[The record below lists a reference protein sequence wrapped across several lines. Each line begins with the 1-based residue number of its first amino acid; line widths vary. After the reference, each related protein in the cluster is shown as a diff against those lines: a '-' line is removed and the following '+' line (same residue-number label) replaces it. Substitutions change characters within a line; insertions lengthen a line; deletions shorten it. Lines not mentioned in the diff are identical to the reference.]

1 MAMEK
6 LRQQSRSFL
15 IWFLF
20 AIIILSFVVTFGPSS
35 MRLSCGESI
44 KAGSVEGRDLTL
56 ADKNFALRLGM
67 HPQAPAT
74 FRANVYDQL
83 IKREVLAAE
92 AERMGIRVSE
102 KEITDMIA
110 KRRRVYI
117 LGQPADLANPMLNAW
132 PRVRDAEGKLVPAPN
147 YYHDRFK
154 RWVRFSLGM
163 KVTAFIGQQR
173 KELLAQRAMEII
185 SNGVIVTDREAMAI
199 FEYRNHSLELEFARF
214 KVEDFKK
221 GLLVERKDIML
232 WLAQPENRK
241 KVDALY
247 KKTKWKLTGLAH
259 ERRVRHIL
267 VKVDAKATPADQKL
281 ATDKLAKLRVSLV
294 NTPTDFGR
302 MAQLL
307 SQDDNTKLSGG
318 DLGWREKSK
327 LGYGK
332 DFAEAVWKLKLMTVS
347 PILKTET
354 GYHLV
359 LVEGER
365 KGDVKL
371 EAARVWLAEQMLAE
385 NVARAKA
392 MSLAKLALGRLHQG
406 KPMAEVFPPADGET
420 PPEDKEEG
428 SETKPAPPKE
438 PKPTVSKRW
447 HPLLPSVEQAE
458 VKRTDTTIG
467 KIGKLKDLVTR
478 VWALSEAEPVLP
490 NVLTIPGVGT
500 GLGSLVV
507 VRLKSKTVPDKKEF
521 ESNKE
526 AILLE
531 LLEVKKDDAV
541 KRWVYARC
549 EALRTAGKIK
559 LEKNMS
565 NIEYYSGKGE
575 KRKKQIF
582 KYVPCQRL
590 ERFGRRAGEPGLDG
604 F

>member
-6 LRQQSRSFL
+6 LRQHSRSFL

-20 AIIILSFVVTFGPSS
+20 AIIILSFIVTFGPSS
-35 MRLSCGESI
+35 MRLSCGATTR
-44 KAGSVEGRDLTL
+44 AGTIEGREISL
-56 ADKNFALRLGM
+56 ADKSFALRLGM

-74 FRANVYDQL
+74 FRANIYDQL
-83 IKREVLAAE
+83 LKREILAAE
-92 AERMGIRVSE
+92 AERLGMRVSE

-117 LGQPADLANPMLNAW
+117 LGQAADLANPMLNAW
-132 PRVRDAEGKLVPAPN
+132 PRVRDADGKLVPAPS

-154 RWVRFSLGM
+154 RWVRYSLGM
-163 KVTAFIGQQR
+163 KVTAFIEQQR

-185 SNGVIVTDREAMAI
+185 SGGVIVTDREAMAVY
-199 FEYRNHSLELEFARF
+199 EYRNHTMELDFARF
-214 KVEDFKK
+214 KVEDFTK
-221 GLLVERKDIML
+221 GLLVERKDVML
-232 WLAQPENRK
+232 WLALPENRK

-267 VKVDAKATPADQKL
+267 LKVDAKATDKDKQQATKKL
-281 ATDKLAKLRVSLV
+281 TKLRASLV
-294 NTPTDFGR
+294 KAPPDFGK

-307 SQDDNTKLSGG
+307 SQDEATKVSGG

-332 DFAEAVWKLKLMTVS
+332 EFAEAVFKLKPMTIS
-347 PILKTET
+347 SILKTET

-371 EAARVWLAEQMLAE
+371 EAARVWLAEQMLVETTAKS
-385 NVARAKA
+385 KA
-392 MSLAKLALGRLHQG
+392 MKLAKLALGRLNLGQS
-406 KPMAEVFPPADGET
+406 MAQVFPPADMPPEDKDEGSESKT
-420 PPEDKEEG
+420 PPED
-428 SETKPAPPKE
+428 
-438 PKPTVSKRW
+438 SKRW
-447 HPLLPSVEQAE
+447 HPLLPEVEQAE
-458 VKRTDTTIG
+458 VRRTDTTIG
-467 KIGKLKDLVTR
+467 KIGKVKDLVRT
-478 VWALSEAEPVLP
+478 VWALTEADPVLQG
-490 NVLTIPGVGT
+490 VLTIAGVGT

-565 NIEYYSGKGE
+565 DIVYYAGKGE
-575 KRKKQIF
+575 KRKKQVF

-590 ERFGRRAGEPGLDG
+590 QRFGRRPGDPGLG
-604 F
+604 Y

>member
-1 MAMEK
+1 MAMEQ

-20 AIIILSFVVTFGPSS
+20 AIIILSFIVTFGPSS
-35 MRLSCGESI
+35 MRLSCGGST
-44 KAGSVEGRDLTL
+44 KAGTIEGRELSM
-56 ADKNFALRLGM
+56 ADKSFALRLGM

-83 IKREVLAAE
+83 LRREILAAE

-117 LGQPADLANPMLNAW
+117 LGQAADLANPMLNAW
-132 PRVRDAEGKLVPAPN
+132 PKVRDSDGKLVPAPN

-163 KVTAFIGQQR
+163 KVTAFIEQQR

-185 SNGVIVTDREAMAI
+185 ANGVIVTDPEAMAI

-214 KVEDFKK
+214 KVADFKK
-221 GLLVERKDIML
+221 GLLVDRKDIMR
-232 WLAQPENRK
+232 WLALPENRK

-247 KKTKWKLTGLAH
+247 KKTKWKLMGLAH

-267 VKVDAKATPADQKL
+267 IKVDAKATDAEKKL
-281 ATDKLAKLRVSLV
+281 ATDKLTKLRVSLEKA
-294 NTPTDFGR
+294 PMDFAK

-307 SQDDNTKLSGG
+307 SGDETTKSSGG

-327 LGYGK
+327 IGYGK
-332 DFAEAVWKLKLMTVS
+332 PFAEAVFKLKPMTVS
-347 PILKTET
+347 PILKTDS
-354 GYHLV
+354 GYHLAI
-359 LVEGER
+359 VEGER

-371 EAARVWLAEQMLAE
+371 AAARVWLAEQMLVE
-385 NVARAKA
+385 TTARNRA
-392 MSLAKLALGRLHQG
+392 MKLAKLALGRLTSG
-406 KPMAEVFPPADGET
+406 KSMAEVFPPIDGET
-420 PPEDKEEG
+420 PPEDKDED
-428 SETKPAPPKE
+428 SESKTPPKDPKPA
-438 PKPTVSKRW
+438 VSKRW
-447 HPLLPSVEQAE
+447 HPLLPAVEQAE

-467 KIGKLKDLVTR
+467 KVGKAKDLVKK
-478 VWALSEAEPVLP
+478 VWALTETAPVLP

-507 VRLKSKTVPDKKEF
+507 VRLKSKTVPDKKDF

-549 EALRTAGKIK
+549 EALRTGGKIK

-565 NIEYYSGKGE
+565 DIEYYAGKGE

-590 ERFGRRAGEPGLDG
+590 QRFGRRAGEPGMGG

>member
-1 MAMEK
+1 MAMAK
-6 LRQQSRSFL
+6 LRQQSRSFF

-20 AIIILSFVVTFGPSS
+20 IVIILSFIVTFGPSS
-35 MRLSCGESI
+35 MRLSCGGNT
-44 KAGSVEGRDLTL
+44 KAGSIEGRELSM
-56 ADKNFALRLGM
+56 ADKSFALRLGM
-67 HPQAPAT
+67 NPQAPAT
-74 FRANVYDQL
+74 FRANIYDL
-83 IKREVLAAE
+83 LLKREMLAAE
-92 AERMGIRVSE
+92 AERLGIRVLE

-117 LGQPADLANPMLNAW
+117 LGQAADLANPMLNAW
-132 PRVRDAEGKLVPAPN
+132 PRVRDADGKLVPAPH

-154 RWVRFSLGM
+154 KWVRYSLGM
-163 KVTAFIGQQR
+163 KVTAFIEQQR

-185 SNGVIVTDREAMAI
+185 SGGVIVTDREAMAI

-221 GLLVERKDIML
+221 GLLVDRKDTMR
-232 WLAQPENRK
+232 WLSLPENRK

-267 VKVDAKATPADQKL
+267 LNVDAKATDADKKR
-281 ATDKLAKLRVSLV
+281 ATDRLTKLRASLV
-294 NTPTDFGR
+294 KAPTDFGK

-307 SQDDNTKLSGG
+307 SQDEATKVSGG
-318 DLGWREKSK
+318 DLGWREKAK

-332 DFAEAVWKLKLMTVS
+332 EFAEAVFKLKPMTVS
-347 PILKTET
+347 PIVKTET

-371 EAARVWLAEQMLAE
+371 EAARVWLAEEMLVQTTAK
-385 NVARAKA
+385 ARAMK
-392 MSLAKLALGRLHQG
+392 LARLALGRLNLGQ
-406 KPMAEVFPPADGET
+406 PMEQVFPPVDGEVSPEDEDSESKT
-420 PPEDKEEG
+420 PP
-428 SETKPAPPKE
+428 PE

-447 HPLLPSVEQAE
+447 HPLLPSVERAE

-467 KIGKLKDLVTR
+467 KLGKVKGLVR
-478 VWALSEAEPVLP
+478 KVWALTETEPVLP
-490 NVLTIPGVGT
+490 TVLTIPGVGT

-507 VRLKSKTVPDKKEF
+507 ARLKSKTVPDKKEF

-559 LEKNMS
+559 LEKNMTD
-565 NIEYYSGKGE
+565 IEYYAGKGE

-590 ERFGRRAGEPGLDG
+590 QRFGRRPGDPSMGG

>member
-1 MAMEK
+1 MAMEQ

-20 AIIILSFVVTFGPSS
+20 AIIILSFIVTFGPSS
-35 MRLSCGESI
+35 MRLSCGGST
-44 KAGSVEGRDLTL
+44 KAGAIEGRDLTM
-56 ADKNFALRLGM
+56 ADKSFALRLGM

-83 IKREVLAAE
+83 LKREILAAE
-92 AERMGIRVSE
+92 AERMGIQVSE
-102 KEITDMIA
+102 KEITNMIA

-117 LGQPADLANPMLNAW
+117 LGQAADLANPMLNAW

-163 KVTAFIGQQR
+163 KISAFIEQQR

-221 GLLVERKDIML
+221 GLLVDRKDTMR
-232 WLAQPENRK
+232 WLALPENRK

-259 ERRVRHIL
+259 ERRIRHIL
-267 VKVDAKATPADQKL
+267 LKVDAKATDADKKL
-281 ATDKLAKLRVSLV
+281 AMNKLTKLRVSLEKAPV
-294 NTPTDFGR
+294 DFAK

-307 SQDDNTKLSGG
+307 STDEATKASGG

-327 LGYGK
+327 IGYGK
-332 DFAEAVWKLKLMTVS
+332 EFAEAVFKLKPMTVS

-359 LVEGER
+359 LVEGDR

-371 EAARVWLAEQMLAE
+371 EAARVWLAEQMLLETTAKT
-385 NVARAKA
+385 KA
-392 MSLAKLALGRLHQG
+392 MNLAKLALGRLTRG
-406 KPMAEVFPPADGET
+406 KSMAEVFPSVDGEV
-420 PPEDKEEG
+420 PPEDED
-428 SETKPAPPKE
+428 SESTAPSKE
-438 PKPTVSKRW
+438 PKPVVPKRW
-447 HPLLPSVEQAE
+447 HPLLPSAEQAE

-467 KIGKLKDLVTR
+467 KVGKVKGLVKK
-478 VWALSEAEPVLP
+478 VWALTEADPVLSQ
-490 NVLTIPGVGT
+490 VLTIPGVGT

-565 NIEYYSGKGE
+565 DIEYYAGKGE

-590 ERFGRRAGEPGLDG
+590 QRFGRRPGDPSM
-604 F
+604 

>member
-1 MAMEK
+1 MAMEQ

-20 AIIILSFVVTFGPSS
+20 AIIILSFIVTFGPSS
-35 MRLSCGESI
+35 MRLSCGGST
-44 KAGSVEGRDLTL
+44 KAGAIEGRDLTM
-56 ADKNFALRLGM
+56 ADKSFALRLGM

-83 IKREVLAAE
+83 LKREILAAE
-92 AERMGIRVSE
+92 AERMGIQVSE
-102 KEITDMIA
+102 KEITNMIA

-117 LGQPADLANPMLNAW
+117 LGQAADLANPMLNAW

-163 KVTAFIGQQR
+163 KISAFIEQQR

-221 GLLVERKDIML
+221 GLLVDRKDTMR
-232 WLAQPENRK
+232 WLALPENRK

-259 ERRVRHIL
+259 ERRIRHIL
-267 VKVDAKATPADQKL
+267 LKVDAKATDADKKL
-281 ATDKLAKLRVSLV
+281 AMNKLTKLRLSLEKAPV
-294 NTPTDFGR
+294 DFAK

-307 SQDDNTKLSGG
+307 STDEATKASGG

-327 LGYGK
+327 IGYGK
-332 DFAEAVWKLKLMTVS
+332 EFAEAVFKLKPMTVS

-359 LVEGER
+359 LVEGDR

-371 EAARVWLAEQMLAE
+371 EAARVWLAEQMLLETTAKT
-385 NVARAKA
+385 KA
-392 MSLAKLALGRLHQG
+392 MNLAKLALGRLTRG
-406 KPMAEVFPPADGET
+406 KSMAEVFPSVDGEV
-420 PPEDKEEG
+420 PPEDED
-428 SETKPAPPKE
+428 SESTAPSKE
-438 PKPTVSKRW
+438 PKPVVPKRW
-447 HPLLPSVEQAE
+447 HPLLPSAEQAE
-458 VKRTDTTIG
+458 VRRTDTTIG
-467 KIGKLKDLVTR
+467 KVGKVKGLVKK
-478 VWALSEAEPVLP
+478 VWALTEADPVLSQ
-490 NVLTIPGVGT
+490 VLTIPGVGT

-565 NIEYYSGKGE
+565 DIEYYAGKGE

-590 ERFGRRAGEPGLDG
+590 QRFGRRPGDPSM
-604 F
+604 

>member
-1 MAMEK
+1 MAMEQ

-20 AIIILSFVVTFGPSS
+20 AIIILSFIVTFGPSS
-35 MRLSCGESI
+35 MRLSCGGST
-44 KAGSVEGRDLTL
+44 KAGAIEGRDLTM
-56 ADKNFALRLGM
+56 ADKSFALRLGM

-83 IKREVLAAE
+83 LKREILAAE
-92 AERMGIRVSE
+92 AERMGIQVSE
-102 KEITDMIA
+102 KEITNMIA

-117 LGQPADLANPMLNAW
+117 LGQAADLANPMLNAW

-163 KVTAFIGQQR
+163 KISAFIEQQR

-221 GLLVERKDIML
+221 GLLVDRKDTMR
-232 WLAQPENRK
+232 WLALPENRK

-259 ERRVRHIL
+259 ERRIRHIL
-267 VKVDAKATPADQKL
+267 LKVDAKATDADKKL
-281 ATDKLAKLRVSLV
+281 AMNKLTKLRLSLEKATV
-294 NTPTDFGR
+294 DFAK

-307 SQDDNTKLSGG
+307 STDEATKASGG

-327 LGYGK
+327 IGYGK
-332 DFAEAVWKLKLMTVS
+332 EFAEAVFKLKPMTVS

-359 LVEGER
+359 LVEGDR

-371 EAARVWLAEQMLAE
+371 EAARVWLAEQMLLETTAKT
-385 NVARAKA
+385 KA
-392 MSLAKLALGRLHQG
+392 MNLAKLALGRLTRG
-406 KPMAEVFPPADGET
+406 KSMAEVFPSVDGEV
-420 PPEDKEEG
+420 PPEDED
-428 SETKPAPPKE
+428 SESTAPSKE
-438 PKPTVSKRW
+438 PKPVVPKRW
-447 HPLLPSVEQAE
+447 HPLLPSAEQAE
-458 VKRTDTTIG
+458 VRRTDTTIG
-467 KIGKLKDLVTR
+467 KVGKVKGLVKK
-478 VWALSEAEPVLP
+478 VWALTEADPVLSQ
-490 NVLTIPGVGT
+490 VLTIPGVGT

-565 NIEYYSGKGE
+565 DIEYYAGKGE

-590 ERFGRRAGEPGLDG
+590 QRFGRRPGDPSM
-604 F
+604 

>member
-20 AIIILSFVVTFGPSS
+20 AIIILSFIVTFGPSS
-35 MRLSCGESI
+35 MRLSCGGST
-44 KAGSVEGRDLTL
+44 KAGTIEGRELTL

-74 FRANVYDQL
+74 FRANIYDQL
-83 IKREVLAAE
+83 LKREILAAE
-92 AERMGIRVSE
+92 AERLGIRVSE

-110 KRRRVYI
+110 KRRRIYI
-117 LGQPADLANPMLNAW
+117 LGQAADLANPMINAW
-132 PRVRDAEGKLVPAPN
+132 PRVRDADGKLVPAPN

-163 KVTAFIGQQR
+163 KISAFIEQQR
-173 KELLAQRAMEII
+173 KELLAQRVVEII
-185 SNGVIVTDREAMAI
+185 SNGVIVTDPEAMAV

-221 GLLVERKDIML
+221 GLLVERKDTMR
-232 WLAQPENRK
+232 WLALPENRK

-267 VKVDAKATPADQKL
+267 LKVDAKATAADKKVAMYKL
-281 ATDKLAKLRVSLV
+281 TKLRASLV
-294 NTPTDFGR
+294 KAPTDFGK
-302 MAQLL
+302 MAQAL
-307 SQDDNTKLSGG
+307 SQDEDTKVSGG

-332 DFAEAVWKLKLMTVS
+332 EFAEAVFKLKPMTVS

-365 KGDVKL
+365 KGDVKM
-371 EAARVWLAEQMLAE
+371 EAARVWLAEQLIVQTTAK
-385 NVARAKA
+385 AKA
-392 MSLAKLALGRLHQG
+392 MKLAKLALGRLNLGQ
-406 KPMAEVFPPADGET
+406 PMAQVFPPADDEV
-420 PPEDKEEG
+420 PPEDKDEG
-428 SETKPAPPKE
+428 SESKTPPKDPAPTAP
-438 PKPTVSKRW
+438 KRW
-447 HPLLPSVEQAE
+447 HPLLPAVEQAE

-467 KIGKLKDLVTR
+467 KVGKAKGLVKK
-478 VWALSEAEPVLP
+478 VWALTETDPVLP
-490 NVLTIPGVGT
+490 EVVYIPGVGT
-500 GLGSLVV
+500 GLGSLVL

-565 NIEYYSGKGE
+565 DIEYYAGKGE

-582 KYVPCQRL
+582 KYIPCQRL
-590 ERFGRRAGEPGLDG
+590 QRFGRRAGDASLG

>member
-1 MAMEK
+1 MAMEQ

-20 AIIILSFVVTFGPSS
+20 AIIILSFIVTFGPSS
-35 MRLSCGESI
+35 MRLSCGAST
-44 KAGSVEGRDLTL
+44 KAGSIEGRDLTM
-56 ADKNFALRLGM
+56 ADKSFALRLGM

-83 IKREVLAAE
+83 LKREILAAE
-92 AERMGIRVSE
+92 AERMGISVSE
-102 KEITDMIA
+102 KEITNMIA

-117 LGQPADLANPMLNAW
+117 LGQAADLANPMLNAW

-163 KVTAFIGQQR
+163 KITAFIEQQR

-185 SNGVIVTDREAMAI
+185 SNGVIVTDPEAMAI

-221 GLLVERKDIML
+221 GLLVERKDIMI
-232 WLAQPENRK
+232 WLAQAENRK

-259 ERRVRHIL
+259 ERRIRHIL
-267 VKVDAKATPADQKL
+267 LKVDAKATDAAKKL
-281 ATDKLAKLRVSLV
+281 AMDKLTKLRVSLEKAPV
-294 NTPTDFGR
+294 DFAK

-307 SQDDNTKLSGG
+307 STDADTKESGG

-327 LGYGK
+327 IGYGK
-332 DFAEAVWKLKLMTVS
+332 EFAEAVFKLKPMTVS
-347 PILKTET
+347 PVLKTET

-359 LVEGER
+359 LVEGDR

-371 EAARVWLAEQMLAE
+371 AAARVWLAEQMLVETTAKT
-385 NVARAKA
+385 KA
-392 MSLAKLALGRLHQG
+392 MNLAKLALGRLNTG
-406 KPMAEVFPPADGET
+406 KTMAEVFPPVDGEV
-420 PPEDKEEG
+420 PPEDKDED
-428 SETKPAPPKE
+428 SESKTPPKE
-438 PKPTVSKRW
+438 LKPVVPKRW
-447 HPLLPSVEQAE
+447 HPLLPSAEQAE

-467 KIGKLKDLVTR
+467 KVGKVKGLVKK
-478 VWALSEAEPVLP
+478 VWALSEAEPVLGE
-490 NVLTIPGVGT
+490 VLTIPGVGT

-565 NIEYYSGKGE
+565 DIEYYAGKGE

-590 ERFGRRAGEPGLDG
+590 QRFGRRPGDPSMGG

>member
-35 MRLSCGESI
+35 MRLSCGGST
-44 KAGSVEGRDLTL
+44 KAGSVEGRDLSM

-74 FRANVYDQL
+74 FRANIYDQL

-117 LGQPADLANPMLNAW
+117 LGQAADLANPMLNAW

-221 GLLVERKDIML
+221 GLLVERKDIMR
-232 WLAQPENRK
+232 WLALAENRK
-241 KVDALY
+241 KVEALY

-267 VKVDAKATPADQKL
+267 VKLDAKATAADKKL
-281 ATDKLAKLRVSLV
+281 ATDKLTKLRVSLEKA
-294 NTPTDFGR
+294 PTDFGK

-307 SQDDNTKLSGG
+307 SQDEVTKLSGG
-318 DLGWREKSK
+318 DLGWREKGK

-332 DFAEAVWKLKLMTVS
+332 EFAEAVFKQTVMTVS
-347 PILKTET
+347 PILKTES
-354 GYHLV
+354 GLHLV
-359 LVEGER
+359 IVEGER

-371 EAARVWLAEQMLAE
+371 EAARVWLAEQMLVETTAK
-385 NVARAKA
+385 AKA
-392 MSLAKLALGRLHQG
+392 MNLAKLALGRLNLG
-406 KPMAEVFPPADGET
+406 KSMTEVFPPTDAET
-420 PPEDKEEG
+420 PPEDKDED
-428 SETKPAPPKE
+428 SESKTPPKDPKPA
-438 PKPTVSKRW
+438 VAKRW
-447 HPLLPSVEQAE
+447 HPLLPAVEQAE
-458 VKRTDTTIG
+458 VKRTDTTVG
-467 KIGKLKDLVTR
+467 KIGKVKGLVRT
-478 VWALSEAEPVLP
+478 VWALSEADPVLP

-565 NIEYYSGKGE
+565 DIEYYSGKGE

-590 ERFGRRAGEPGLDG
+590 QRFGRRAGDPGMGG